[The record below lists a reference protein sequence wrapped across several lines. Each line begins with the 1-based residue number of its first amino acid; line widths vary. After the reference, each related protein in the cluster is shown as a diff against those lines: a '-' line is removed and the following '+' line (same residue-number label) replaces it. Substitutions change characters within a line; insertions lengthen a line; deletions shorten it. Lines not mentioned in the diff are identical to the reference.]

1 MDLVVVFG
9 PPASGKLTL
18 ARALCE
24 QTGYGLLCGDQQW
37 APLVSVFGSASVT
50 SAKLW
55 EEFRGRL
62 LEEAVSSGLPGVV
75 MTLAWALDS
84 SAHVDVVAG
93 YCEMVTARGGRVLF
107 AELAASKET
116 RMLRYGAAG
125 PGGRGAILAESMIE
139 LDRHFV
145 MNTGASTTAA
155 DGLLARHRHERVDT
169 TQLDPD
175 EVLNLVLDQL
185 EIFGAAP
192 AIGS

>member
-1 MDLVVVFG
+1 M
-9 PPASGKLTL
+9 
-18 ARALCE
+18 
-24 QTGYGLLCGDQQW
+24 
-37 APLVSVFGSASVT
+37 
-50 SAKLW
+50 
-55 EEFRGRL
+55 
-62 LEEAVSSGLPGVV
+62 
-75 MTLAWALDS
+75 
-84 SAHVDVVAG
+84 
-93 YCEMVTARGGRVLF
+93 LF